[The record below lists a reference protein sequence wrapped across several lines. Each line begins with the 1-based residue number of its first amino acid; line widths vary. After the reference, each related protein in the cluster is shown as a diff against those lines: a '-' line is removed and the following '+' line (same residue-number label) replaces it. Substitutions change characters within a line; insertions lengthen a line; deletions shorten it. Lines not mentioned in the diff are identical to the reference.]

1 MEHRFNQR
9 KEMSLDVMINHQ
21 GLGLVNAQST
31 NISMGGMFID
41 TGRIRL
47 PSNSAIKIFFTLDTE
62 CNNRTHDISAIVV
75 RSTEHGV
82 AIMFDGMSDHCNS
95 ALFSTIH
102 GDSTASDSTDEPNSK
117 ICTF

>member
-9 KEMSLDVMINHQ
+9 KEMSLDVMIDHQ
-21 GLGLVNAQST
+21 GLGFVNAQSI
-31 NISMGGMFID
+31 NVSMGGMFID

-47 PSNSAIKIFFTLDTE
+47 PSNSAVKIFFTLDTE
-62 CNNRTHDISAIVV
+62 CNNRTHDISGIVV

-82 AIMFDGMSDHCNS
+82 GIMFDGMSNNCNS
-95 ALFSTIH
+95 ALYSTIH
-102 GDSTASDSTDEPNSK
+102 GKSIESESVDEPNSK